1 MSLSLEIVDVS
12 SCKKNLVAEVPLEQV
27 EEETSQLARK
37 YAQRVKVPG
46 FRPGKVPLGIIRQR
60 FGSELRSEVTQEV
73 ISRTWKQAIGER
85 GLQPLAEPAVEK
97 VESEPGQPLK
107 FVLSFEVLPK
117 FETIDFKGVVITSAP
132 AAVAD
137 ADVDQALENLR
148 DEHAQF
154 VPVENG
160 AVNDGHLVTIML
172 DGEFE
177 GGGKPIHED
186 NATLIVGGSQTN
198 REFSENL
205 QGARIDEVRSFD
217 VTYPQD
223 YRQKRLAGKQVHYHI
238 KLKEIKEK
246 QVVELNDE
254 FARDIGAPSLDELRR
269 RIRDELVTKAKQVAE
284 EKARESVLDQ
294 VVQRLSFDV
303 PESLVREEL
312 EDHARRIAGNLAR
325 QGIDVSRT
333 SIDWKKIFDE
343 QRPFAEK
350 SVRHRLVLDAIARQ
364 ESIDLTDAEVDIEF
378 QKMAAKG
385 GKSPAALRA
394 QFEKDQRL
402 QALRM
407 YLLQN
412 KALDFIFRNANINE
426 G

>member
-312 EDHARRIAGNLAR
+312 EDHARRIAGNWR
-325 QGIDVSRT
+325 
-333 SIDWKKIFDE
+333 
-343 QRPFAEK
+343 
-350 SVRHRLVLDAIARQ
+350 
-364 ESIDLTDAEVDIEF
+364 
-378 QKMAAKG
+378 AKV
-385 GKSPAALRA
+385 
-394 QFEKDQRL
+394 
-402 QALRM
+402 
-407 YLLQN
+407 
-412 KALDFIFRNANINE
+412 
-426 G
+426 